1 MHTHKLSVSSSIHH
15 HWENRSL
22 FRNTSCSHD
31 QYCQPSSSCPHILC
45 HYVTVGEA
53 TQSHHFSPFSVPF
66 HLLRSSLFS
75 LLHHL
80 CLPPQFQQNTKAILT
95 LRGLQASLD
104 STAAS
109 GYPLFLCP
117 LVSRNSWKNCPQRT
131 PPYFSACF
139 IQPSNAAQETHS
151 SSGVP
156 RSHRTV
162 ETSTSP
168 LSPPW
173 LLAVHTQLELSPPPY
188 WHALYFLSLSSF
200 VTTSFAGSSSLSEL
214 GIWSLLPF
222 PPFLHPCPSGHLRP
236 SISP

>member
-1 MHTHKLSVSSSIHH
+1 MSHDCTQHCCSIPSPYQDLHIPVPSHSNIHTHMHTHKLSVSSSIHH

-117 LVSRNSWKNCPQRT
+117 LVSRNS
-131 PPYFSACF
+131 
-139 IQPSNAAQETHS
+139 
-151 SSGVP
+151 
-156 RSHRTV
+156 
-162 ETSTSP
+162 
-168 LSPPW
+168 
-173 LLAVHTQLELSPPPY
+173 
-188 WHALYFLSLSSF
+188 
-200 VTTSFAGSSSLSEL
+200 
-214 GIWSLLPF
+214 
-222 PPFLHPCPSGHLRP
+222 
-236 SISP
+236 